1 MENKQENNHSQAQA
15 EAAAILQAYREA
27 YAPAQHTLRERVDA
41 FYASFIA
48 PVAQTIKDGRWE
60 DFRRHWPSRALKV
73 PERILNDALDT
84 HIAMETSAEVA
95 SLQGRSMG
103 HKERRGRLEFDVY
116 ARNLRQLLA
125 LALKAARR
133 SLGRKRPKPSSSAPS
148 VLRSPAASD
157 SEEKADRTS
166 GDEDGDSSESRTSS
180 RSRSPS
186 PLLQTSGAKRKHTEP
201 EPESDLGYDAAVAAA
216 ADDADAH
223 AADAH
228 AAAALASGA
237 GGGSPHVGYGDGKRT
252 RLASA
257 ASEHPHSSKRGR
269 AGSSPPPAAAEQEA
283 DAAPPPAGRGAADGG
298 NPVLGSENGDAAA
311 HEAFLQEADAA
322 PSPGRR
328 CAASGDSPDFGGSD
342 FGGSDFGYENGDV
355 AADDAFWQE
364 ADAAPSPGRRCAAS
378 GGSPDFGGSDF
389 GGSDFGYENGDAA
402 ADDAFWQEAVRV
414 RVDGDPS
421 TTPKS
426 KPKRRVAKP
435 SMAAPSPSSPP
446 PSGSRARS
454 RSSSE
459 YAAELQAAQ
468 TAYDA
473 AEAKY
478 RACPTSTTCEQR
490 TLAGRREELCGT
502 DAFAAAESFL
512 ANPGSLEE
520 VWERVKAEV
529 PARAARLAIYH
540 AVRELGAGES
550 KRAKGFLI
558 EALFRHLLYGR
569 QDLLEEWNFLEK
581 AADADAAWR
590 AGGLQSQVAA
600 LLVGTGGMSELLACA
615 EPTDVLQY
623 VCLEGSARAADILA
637 GSVPASLVWKECTVS
652 DHARVFGHAV
662 TDPARSYDIAY
673 TVSQGQHLKSV
684 VSLRAGTPL
693 TWYGVT
699 ARHGRQNTPPQSN
712 MTPTRRGDLTHQHIA
727 WGSGGV
733 SLDGRYCK
741 PTDALAGGGAFA
753 NNPPPGT
760 AASLDSLLYAVRRGG
775 TSQIVPVLVMATK
788 VDVKA
793 RDELTYQYT
802 ACFDAEPT
810 LLAMRSCADLPRYLL
825 LMPHLDP
832 GALFGSYAGFWQ
844 HLLAYEGRK
853 RQLAEAKDARDK
865 AKEKLEALLAAAEE

>member
-1 MENKQENNHSQAQA
+1 MANEQHAQA
-15 EAAAILQAYREA
+15 LTQATAIFEAYRAA
-27 YAPAQHTLRERVDA
+27 YTIHTQTLTLSLRDLYDTFITPIGQKVDNGEW
-41 FYASFIA
+41 
-48 PVAQTIKDGRWE
+48 T
-60 DFRRHWPSRALKV
+60 DFRRGWARRALAAPSRA
-73 PERILNDALDT
+73 IDAALAA
-84 HIAMETSAEVA
+84 HLRAESSRELA
-95 SLQGRSMG
+95 ELQGRPAPQQKKTFEAYTSNV
-103 HKERRGRLEFDVY
+103 ERLVSLATKAAY
-116 ARNLRQLLA
+116 AR
-125 LALKAARR
+125 LKRR
-133 SLGRKRPKPSSSAPS
+133 EPPKQPSDAD
-148 VLRSPAASD
+148 AS
-157 SEEKADRTS
+157 
-166 GDEDGDSSESRTSS
+166 EDTVDSSI
-180 RSRSPS
+180 SRSPS
-186 PLLQTSGAKRKHTEP
+186 PLPAGSKRARPASPTSEHSHSHKRDRTGSSPPPPATEP
-201 EPESDLGYDAAVAAA
+201 EADADASPSRPAWSAAGGESPDFGGSDFGYESAA
-216 ADDADAH
+216 ADDAF
-223 AADAH
+223 
-228 AAAALASGA
+228 S
-237 GGGSPHVGYGDGKRT
+237 
-252 RLASA
+252 
-257 ASEHPHSSKRGR
+257 
-269 AGSSPPPAAAEQEA
+269 
-283 DAAPPPAGRGAADGG
+283 
-298 NPVLGSENGDAAA
+298 
-311 HEAFLQEADAA
+311 QEADAA
-322 PSPGRR
+322 PSPGR
-328 CAASGDSPDFGGSD
+328 CAAG
-342 FGGSDFGYENGDV
+342 
-355 AADDAFWQE
+355 
-364 ADAAPSPGRRCAAS
+364 
-378 GGSPDFGGSDF
+378 GGSP
-389 GGSDFGYENGDAA
+389 DFGYENGDAD
-402 ADDAFWQEAVRV
+402 ADDASQQEADAAGQERAAGAVAGAFAGGGCDAPEEEKEEG
-414 RVDGDPS
+414 DGDLS

-426 KPKRRVAKP
+426 KPKKRVAKP
-435 SMAAPSPSSPP
+435 PMAGSPSAPSHSRARARA
-446 PSGSRARS
+446 RARS
-454 RSSSE
+454 RSPSE
-459 YAAELQAAQ
+459 YVAELQAAQ
-468 TAYDA
+468 TAYAA

-512 ANPGSLEE
+512 ANPGSLGD
-520 VWERVKAEV
+520 VWRRVKAEV
-529 PARAARLAIYH
+529 PARAARLAIDH
-540 AVRELGAGES
+540 AVRELGAAEPT
-550 KRAKGFLI
+550 RAKGFLI

-615 EPTDVLQY
+615 APTDVLQY
-623 VCLEGSARAADILA
+623 VCLEGSVRVADILA
-637 GSVPASLVWKECTVS
+637 GSVSASLSWKECQVS

-673 TVSQGQHLKSV
+673 TVSQGHHLKSV

-760 AASLDSLLYAVRRGG
+760 AASLASSLYAVRRGG
-775 TSQIVPVLVMATK
+775 ASQIVPVLVMATK

-810 LLAMRSCADLPRYLL
+810 LLAMRSCADLPQYLS

-832 GALFGSYAGFWQ
+832 GALFGSYANFWQ

-865 AKEKLEALLAAAEE
+865 AKEHLEALRAAAEE

>member
-1 MENKQENNHSQAQA
+1 
-15 EAAAILQAYREA
+15 
-27 YAPAQHTLRERVDA
+27 LRDLYDTFITPIGQKVDNGEW
-41 FYASFIA
+41 
-48 PVAQTIKDGRWE
+48 T
-60 DFRRHWPSRALKV
+60 DFRRGWARRALAAPSRA
-73 PERILNDALDT
+73 IDAALAA
-84 HIAMETSAEVA
+84 HLRAESSRELA
-95 SLQGRSMG
+95 ELQGRPAPQQKKTFEAYTSNV
-103 HKERRGRLEFDVY
+103 ERLVSLATKAAY
-116 ARNLRQLLA
+116 AR
-125 LALKAARR
+125 LKRR
-133 SLGRKRPKPSSSAPS
+133 EPPKQPSDAD
-148 VLRSPAASD
+148 AS
-157 SEEKADRTS
+157 
-166 GDEDGDSSESRTSS
+166 EDTVDSSI
-180 RSRSPS
+180 SRSPS
-186 PLLQTSGAKRKHTEP
+186 PLPAGSKRARPTSPTSEHSHSHKRDRTGSSPPPPATEP
-201 EPESDLGYDAAVAAA
+201 EADADAALSRPAWSAAGGVSPDFGGSDFGYESAA
-216 ADDADAH
+216 ADDAF
-223 AADAH
+223 
-228 AAAALASGA
+228 S
-237 GGGSPHVGYGDGKRT
+237 
-252 RLASA
+252 
-257 ASEHPHSSKRGR
+257 
-269 AGSSPPPAAAEQEA
+269 
-283 DAAPPPAGRGAADGG
+283 
-298 NPVLGSENGDAAA
+298 
-311 HEAFLQEADAA
+311 QEADAA
-322 PSPGRR
+322 PSPGR
-328 CAASGDSPDFGGSD
+328 CAAG
-342 FGGSDFGYENGDV
+342 
-355 AADDAFWQE
+355 
-364 ADAAPSPGRRCAAS
+364 
-378 GGSPDFGGSDF
+378 GGSP
-389 GGSDFGYENGDAA
+389 DFGYENGDAD
-402 ADDAFWQEAVRV
+402 ADDASQQEADAAGQERAAGAVAGAFAGGGCDAPEEEKEEG
-414 RVDGDPS
+414 DGDLS

-426 KPKRRVAKP
+426 KPKKRVAKP
-435 SMAAPSPSSPP
+435 PMAGSPSAPSHSRARA
-446 PSGSRARS
+446 RARS
-454 RSSSE
+454 RSPSE
-459 YAAELQAAQ
+459 YVAELQAAQ
-468 TAYDA
+468 TAYAA

-512 ANPGSLEE
+512 ANPGSLGD
-520 VWERVKAEV
+520 VWGRVKAEV
-529 PARAARLAIYH
+529 PARAARLAIDH
-540 AVRELGAGES
+540 AVRELGAAEP

-615 EPTDVLQY
+615 APTDVLQY
-623 VCLEGSARAADILA
+623 VCLEGSVRVADILA

-673 TVSQGQHLKSV
+673 TVSQGHHLKSV

-760 AASLDSLLYAVRRGG
+760 AASLASSLYAVRRGG
-775 TSQIVPVLVMATK
+775 ASQIVPVLVMATK

-810 LLAMRSCADLPRYLL
+810 LLAMRSCADLPQYLS

-865 AKEKLEALLAAAEE
+865 AKEHLEALRAAAEE

>member
-1 MENKQENNHSQAQA
+1 VFLSAREAMANEQHAQA
-15 EAAAILQAYREA
+15 LTQATAIFEAYRAA
-27 YAPAQHTLRERVDA
+27 YTIHTQTLTLSLRDLYDTFITPIGQKVDNGEW
-41 FYASFIA
+41 
-48 PVAQTIKDGRWE
+48 T
-60 DFRRHWPSRALKV
+60 DFRRGWARRALAAPSRA
-73 PERILNDALDT
+73 IDAALAA
-84 HIAMETSAEVA
+84 HLRAESSRELA
-95 SLQGRSMG
+95 ELQGRPAPQR
-103 HKERRGRLEFDVY
+103 KKTFEAYTYNVERLVSLATKAAY
-116 ARNLRQLLA
+116 AR
-125 LALKAARR
+125 LKRR
-133 SLGRKRPKPSSSAPS
+133 ELPKQPSDADASEDT
-148 VLRSPAASD
+148 SD
-157 SEEKADRTS
+157 SS
-166 GDEDGDSSESRTSS
+166 I
-180 RSRSPS
+180 SRSPS
-186 PLLQTSGAKRKHTEP
+186 PLPAGSKRARP
-201 EPESDLGYDAAVAAA
+201 
-216 ADDADAH
+216 
-223 AADAH
+223 
-228 AAAALASGA
+228 AS
-237 GGGSPHVGYGDGKRT
+237 PT
-252 RLASA
+252 
-257 ASEHPHSSKRGR
+257 SEHSHSHKRDR
-269 AGSSPPPAAAEQEA
+269 TGSSPPPPATEPEA
-283 DAAPPPAGRGAADGG
+283 D
-298 NPVLGSENGDAAA
+298 
-311 HEAFLQEADAA
+311 ADAA
-322 PSPGRR
+322 PSRPAWS
-328 CAASGDSPDFGGSD
+328 AAGGVSPDFGGSD
-342 FGGSDFGYENGDV
+342 FGYESA
-355 AADDAFWQE
+355 AADDAFSQE
-364 ADAAPSPGRRCAAS
+364 ADAVPSPGRCAAG
-378 GGSPDFGGSDF
+378 GGSP
-389 GGSDFGYENGDAA
+389 DFGYENGDAD
-402 ADDAFWQEAVRV
+402 ADDASQQEADAAGQERAAGAVAGAFAGGGCDAPEEEKEEG
-414 RVDGDPS
+414 DGDLS

-426 KPKRRVAKP
+426 KPKKRVAKP
-435 SMAAPSPSSPP
+435 PMAGSPSAPSHSRARA
-446 PSGSRARS
+446 RARS
-454 RSSSE
+454 RSPSE
-459 YAAELQAAQ
+459 YVAELQAAQ
-468 TAYDA
+468 TAYAA

-512 ANPGSLEE
+512 ANPGSLGD
-520 VWERVKAEV
+520 VWGRVKAEV
-529 PARAARLAIYH
+529 PARAARLAIDH
-540 AVRELGAGES
+540 AVRELGAAEP

-615 EPTDVLQY
+615 APTDVLQY
-623 VCLEGSARAADILA
+623 VCLEGSVRVADILA

-673 TVSQGQHLKSV
+673 TVSQGHHLKSV

-760 AASLDSLLYAVRRGG
+760 AASLASSLYAVRRGG
-775 TSQIVPVLVMATK
+775 ASQIVPVLVMATK

-810 LLAMRSCADLPRYLL
+810 LLAMRSCADLPQYLS

-865 AKEKLEALLAAAEE
+865 AKEHLEALRAAAEE

>member
-1 MENKQENNHSQAQA
+1 MANEQHAQA
-15 EAAAILQAYREA
+15 LTQATAIFEAYRAA
-27 YAPAQHTLRERVDA
+27 YTIHTQTLTLHLRDLYDTFITPIGQKVDNGEW
-41 FYASFIA
+41 
-48 PVAQTIKDGRWE
+48 T
-60 DFRRHWPSRALKV
+60 DFRRGWARRALAAPSRA
-73 PERILNDALDT
+73 IDAALAA
-84 HIAMETSAEVA
+84 HLRAESSRELA
-95 SLQGRSMG
+95 ELQGRPAPQQKKTFEAYTSNV
-103 HKERRGRLEFDVY
+103 ERLVSLATKAAY
-116 ARNLRQLLA
+116 AR
-125 LALKAARR
+125 LKRR
-133 SLGRKRPKPSSSAPS
+133 EPPKQPSDAD
-148 VLRSPAASD
+148 AS
-157 SEEKADRTS
+157 
-166 GDEDGDSSESRTSS
+166 EDTVDSSI
-180 RSRSPS
+180 SRSPS
-186 PLLQTSGAKRKHTEP
+186 PLPAGSKRARP
-201 EPESDLGYDAAVAAA
+201 
-216 ADDADAH
+216 
-223 AADAH
+223 
-228 AAAALASGA
+228 AS
-237 GGGSPHVGYGDGKRT
+237 PT
-252 RLASA
+252 
-257 ASEHPHSSKRGR
+257 SEHSHSHKRDR
-269 AGSSPPPAAAEQEA
+269 TGSSPPPPATEPEA
-283 DAAPPPAGRGAADGG
+283 D
-298 NPVLGSENGDAAA
+298 
-311 HEAFLQEADAA
+311 ADAA
-322 PSPGRR
+322 PSRPAWS
-328 CAASGDSPDFGGSD
+328 AAGGVSPDFGGSD
-342 FGGSDFGYENGDV
+342 FGYESA
-355 AADDAFWQE
+355 AADDAFSQE
-364 ADAAPSPGRRCAAS
+364 ADAVPSPGRCAAG
-378 GGSPDFGGSDF
+378 GGSP
-389 GGSDFGYENGDAA
+389 DFGYENGDAD
-402 ADDAFWQEAVRV
+402 ADDASQQEADAAGQERAAGAVAGAFAGGGCDAPEEEKEEG
-414 RVDGDPS
+414 DGDLS

-426 KPKRRVAKP
+426 KPKKRVAKP
-435 SMAAPSPSSPP
+435 PMAGSPSAPSHSRARA
-446 PSGSRARS
+446 RARS
-454 RSSSE
+454 RSPSE
-459 YAAELQAAQ
+459 YVAELQAAQ
-468 TAYDA
+468 TAYAA

-512 ANPGSLEE
+512 ANPGSLGD
-520 VWERVKAEV
+520 VWGRVKAEV
-529 PARAARLAIYH
+529 PARAARLAIDH
-540 AVRELGAGES
+540 AVRELGAAEP

-615 EPTDVLQY
+615 APTDVLQY
-623 VCLEGSARAADILA
+623 VCLEGSVRVADILA

-673 TVSQGQHLKSV
+673 TVSQGHHLKSV

-760 AASLDSLLYAVRRGG
+760 AASLHSLLYAVRRGG

-810 LLAMRSCADLPRYLL
+810 LLAMRSCADLPQYLS

-865 AKEKLEALLAAAEE
+865 AKEHLEALRAAAEE